1 MRTQVCA
8 VFLFAIGVPA
18 TAPPVAIAQAAT
30 TGDPTRAQSAASI
43 VQGSAPAQPSTRLMG
58 LLAAT
63 GAPTTQSQP
72 AGREVNVEELQ
83 QLALARNVD
92 LLAVR
97 QEIAAA
103 RGLLTQTRLRPNPG
117 LDFTIGTGR
126 PLGSPGEREIEI
138 GYAHTFELGGKRDRR
153 IDVGRVGV
161 EIAELQAADRE
172 RLLKAD
178 VKVRYAEALAA
189 GRNLEMLG
197 ELSELTDRTYRVA
210 QRRVAEGEAA
220 PLERALL
227 QVEAGRLTADR
238 LRAASA
244 GARAVAGLKLAAG
257 LDLTELLT
265 LRGELR
271 APSVAL
277 SMDDAI
283 AKALAERPDLKAA
296 RAEEERANAELRLA
310 RAERVPDLIGVA
322 RYGRVDSQ
330 FPQFGTTGTG
340 QLVPLRDT
348 DHVLTFGVSIPLP
361 FANRNQ
367 GNIETSTA
375 RGQAASLRR
384 QFVEQSVRTEVIAA
398 YTEYVAASQALEAF
412 GQDVIKQSQETIT
425 IIRASYDLGEVQLL
439 DLLQEQRRLLE
450 TQKAYTEILK
460 EHYVARA
467 ALEAALS
474 AELR

>member
-1 MRTQVCA
+1 MRTELCA
-8 VFLFAIGVPA
+8 TIFLFAIGVPA
-18 TAPPVAIAQAAT
+18 IAPAVATAQAVT
-30 TGDPTRAQSAASI
+30 TADPPGAQSSA
-43 VQGSAPAQPSTRLMG
+43 QGSAPAPGTHRRI
-58 LLAAT
+58 LLAAID
-63 GAPTTQSQP
+63 APTTQPRQ
-72 AGREVNVEELQ
+72 AAREVSVEELER
-83 QLALARNVD
+83 LALARNVD
-92 LLAVR
+92 LMAVR

-126 PLGSPGEREIEI
+126 PLGSPGERAIEI

-161 EIAELQAADRE
+161 EIAELQVADRE

-197 ELSELTDRTYRVA
+197 ELSELTGRTYRVA
-210 QRRVAEGEAA
+210 QQRVAEGEAA

-238 LRAASA
+238 LLAASA
-244 GARAVAGLKLAAG
+244 GARAVAGLKLVAG
-257 LDLTELLT
+257 LDLTELLA

-277 SMDDAI
+277 SMDEAI
-283 AKALAERPDLKAA
+283 AIALAERPDLKAA
-296 RAEEERANAELRLA
+296 RAEEERANAELGLA
-310 RAERVPDLIGVA
+310 RAERVPDVIGVA
-322 RYGRVDSQ
+322 RYGRVESQ
-330 FPQFGTTGTG
+330 FPQFGTTSTG
-340 QLVPLRDT
+340 QLAPLRDT
-348 DHVLTFGVSIPLP
+348 DHILTLGVSIPLA

-375 RGQAASLRR
+375 RRQAATLRR
-384 QFVEQSVRTEVIAA
+384 QFVEQSVRTEVTAA
-398 YTEYVAASQALEAF
+398 YTQYVAASQALAAF
-412 GQDVIKQSQETIT
+412 GQDVVNQSQETIT
-425 IIRASYDLGEVQLL
+425 IIRTSYDLGEVQLL

-450 TQKAYTEILK
+450 TQRAYTEILK

>member
-1 MRTQVCA
+1 MRTELCPA
-8 VFLFAIGVPA
+8 IFLFAIGVPA
-18 TAPPVAIAQAAT
+18 IAPSVATAQAVTVADSP
-30 TGDPTRAQSAASI
+30 GARSSPQIA
-43 VQGSAPAQPSTRLMG
+43 VPAQPGTSRMRLF
-58 LLAAT
+58 AAAD
-63 GAPTTQSQP
+63 APTTQSQQ
-72 AGREVNVEELQ
+72 AGREVSVEELL

-97 QEIAAA
+97 QDIAAA

-117 LDFTIGTGR
+117 LDLTIGTGR

-138 GYAHTFELGGKRDRR
+138 GYAHTFELGRKRDRR
-153 IDVGRVGV
+153 IDVGRAGV
-161 EIAELQAADRE
+161 EIAELQVADRE

-189 GRNLEMLG
+189 RRNLEMLG

-238 LRAASA
+238 LLAASA
-244 GARAVAGLKLAAG
+244 GARALAGLKLAAG

-265 LRGELR
+265 LRGELH

-277 SMDDAI
+277 SMDEAI
-283 AKALAERPDLKAA
+283 ARALAERPDLKAA

-310 RAERVPDLIGVA
+310 KAERVPDVIGVA
-322 RYGRVDSQ
+322 RYGRVDSE
-330 FPQFGTTGTG
+330 FPQFATTSTG
-340 QLVPLRDT
+340 QLAPLRDR
-348 DHVLTFGVSIPLP
+348 DHMLTFGVSIPLP

-367 GNIETSTA
+367 GHIETSTA
-375 RGQAASLRR
+375 RGQAARLRR
-384 QFVEQSVRTEVIAA
+384 QFVEQSVRTEAIAA
-398 YTEYVAASQALEAF
+398 YTQYVAASRALEAF
-412 GQDVIKQSQETIT
+412 GQDVVTQSQETIT

>member
-1 MRTQVCA
+1 MRTELCA
-8 VFLFAIGVPA
+8 AIFLFAFGVPA
-18 TAPPVAIAQAAT
+18 IAPSVATAQAVTAA
-30 TGDPTRAQSAASI
+30 DPPGVQSSAQGAAS
-43 VQGSAPAQPSTRLMG
+43 AQPGMRRMG
-58 LLAAT
+58 LLAAINV
-63 GAPTTQSQP
+63 PTTQSQKP
-72 AGREVNVEELQ
+72 GREVNVEEMQ
-83 QLALARNVD
+83 QLALARNVE

-117 LDFTIGTGR
+117 FDFTIGTGR

-161 EIAELQAADRE
+161 EIAELQVADRE

-178 VKVRYAEALAA
+178 VKLRYAEALAA

-197 ELSELTDRTYRVA
+197 ELSELIDRTYRVA
-210 QRRVAEGEAA
+210 QQRVAVGEAA

-238 LRAASA
+238 LLAASA
-244 GARAVAGLKLAAG
+244 GARAVASLKLATG
-257 LDLTELLT
+257 LDLTELVV

-277 SMDDAI
+277 SMDEAI
-283 AKALAERPDLKAA
+283 VKALAERPDLKAA

-310 RAERVPDLIGVA
+310 HAERVPDLIGVA

-330 FPQFGTTGTG
+330 FPQFGTTSTG

-348 DHVLTFGVSIPLP
+348 DHILTFGVSIPLP
-361 FANRNQ
+361 FTNRNQ

-375 RGQAASLRR
+375 RGQAATLRR

-398 YTEYVAASQALEAF
+398 YTQFVAASQALEAF
-412 GQDVIKQSQETIT
+412 GQDVVKQSQETIT
-425 IIRASYDLGEVQLL
+425 IIRASYDLGELQLL

-460 EHYVARA
+460 EHYVARS

>member
-1 MRTQVCA
+1 MIALVQPLLGMDHRNRHTESGIDLGKLDA
-8 VFLFAIGVPA
+8 RRPA
-18 TAPPVAIAQAAT
+18 ADDGQAARQLSGRCRLT
-30 TGDPTRAQSAASI
+30 VGPRPDRVEALDVRDLRSAADGDDD
-43 VQGSAPAQPSTRLMG
+43 VARLEP
-58 LLAAT
+58 LAA
-63 GAPTTQSQP
+63 A
-72 AGREVNVEELQ
+72 VVE
-83 QLALARNVD
+83 
-92 LLAVR
+92 
-97 QEIAAA
+97 
-103 RGLLTQTRLRPNPG
+103 
-117 LDFTIGTGR
+117 
-126 PLGSPGEREIEI
+126 
-138 GYAHTFELGGKRDRR
+138 RDADDARR

-161 EIAELQAADRE
+161 EIAELQVADRE
-172 RLLKAD
+172 RLLRAD

-197 ELSELTDRTYRVA
+197 EVSELTERTYRVA

-238 LRAASA
+238 LLAASA
-244 GARAVAGLKLAAG
+244 GARAVAGLKLAVG

-271 APSVAL
+271 EPSVAL
-277 SMDDAI
+277 SMDEAI
-283 AKALAERPDLKAA
+283 AKALSERPDLKAA
-296 RAEEERANAELRLA
+296 RAEEERANAEFRLA
-310 RAERVPDLIGVA
+310 RAERVPDVIGVA
-322 RYGRVDSQ
+322 RYGRVESQ
-330 FPQFGTTGTG
+330 FPQFGTTSTG

-348 DHVLTFGVSIPLP
+348 DHVLTLGVSIPLP

-375 RGQAASLRR
+375 RRQAASLRR
-384 QFVEQSVRTEVIAA
+384 QFLEQSVRTEVIAA
-398 YTEYVAASQALEAF
+398 YTQYVAASQAIEAF
-412 GQDVIKQSQETIT
+412 GQDVVKQSQETIA
-425 IIRASYDLGEVQLL
+425 IIRTSYDLGEVQLL